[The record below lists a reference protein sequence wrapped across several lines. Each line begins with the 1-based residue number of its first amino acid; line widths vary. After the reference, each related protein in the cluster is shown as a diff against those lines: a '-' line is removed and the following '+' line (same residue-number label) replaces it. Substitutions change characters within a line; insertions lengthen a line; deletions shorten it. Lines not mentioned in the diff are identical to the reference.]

1 MKLNIYLIYLGL
13 FLMSCHFMYS
23 PKVKELNY
31 FKEAEIND
39 SLLNM
44 SEELVAEDY
53 FDMDSLSI
61 VGCIYKN
68 LSDKYDYKV
77 KLLSIESQEKDT
89 RNRLIKIEV
98 YEKLTYNLID
108 SFSNTPGYLF
118 PGVFSNCEKCRSYRT
133 NFNLET
139 EILDGDFGDI
149 IIADFNFDSRE
160 DIAVIHESGMSSGS
174 TYNYYIQTLESKFT
188 LDSFLSES
196 MQFFPSIINS
206 KNKTLTTYVMGGA
219 CHLGEHVYKYNIKKL
234 RWKEISHK
242 VRNICD

>member
-1 MKLNIYLIYLGL
+1 MKLNFYLIYLGL
-13 FLMSCHFMYS
+13 LLMSCHFMYS
-23 PKVKELNY
+23 PKVKELNHS
-31 FKEAEIND
+31 KDAELND
-39 SLLNM
+39 CLLNT
-44 SEELVAEDY
+44 SEELDGEDY
-53 FDMDSLSI
+53 YDMDSLSN

-77 KLLSIESQEKDT
+77 KLVSIEAQEKDT
-89 RNRLIKIEV
+89 GYRLIKIEV
-98 YEKLTYNLID
+98 YEKLTHNLID
-108 SFSNTPGYLF
+108 SFSNSPGYLF
-118 PGVFSNCEKCRSYRT
+118 PVVFGNCEKCRSYRT

-139 EILDGDFGDI
+139 EILDGDYGDI

-160 DIAVIHESGMSSGS
+160 DIAVINESGMSSGS
-174 TYNYYIQTLESKFT
+174 TYNYYTQAPESKFT

-219 CHLGEHVYKYNIKKL
+219 CHLGGHVYKYNIKKQ

>member
-1 MKLNIYLIYLGL
+1 
-13 FLMSCHFMYS
+13 MYS

-118 PGVFSNCEKCRSYRT
+118 PGVFAIVKNAD
-133 NFNLET
+133 LIVL
-139 EILDGDFGDI
+139 ILI
-149 IIADFNFDSRE
+149 
-160 DIAVIHESGMSSGS
+160 
-174 TYNYYIQTLESKFT
+174 
-188 LDSFLSES
+188 
-196 MQFFPSIINS
+196 
-206 KNKTLTTYVMGGA
+206 
-219 CHLGEHVYKYNIKKL
+219 
-234 RWKEISHK
+234 
-242 VRNICD
+242 